1 MAHPEPVGGET
12 DLDRPETEAA
22 SRNAVWGTTRKV
34 VVGVVGGTV
43 TVAGLISM
51 PLPVVPGTPIL
62 LAGLAILSIE
72 FESVRKRTDRLR
84 DRVRQ
89 AIADRR

>member
-1 MAHPEPVGGET
+1 MAYPEPVGGET
-12 DLDRPETEAA
+12 DLDRPEDTAA

-34 VVGVVGGTV
+34 VVGVVGGTI
-43 TVAGLISM
+43 TVAGIISM
-51 PLPVVPGTPIL
+51 PLPVVPGTPIV

-84 DRVRQ
+84 ERVRQ